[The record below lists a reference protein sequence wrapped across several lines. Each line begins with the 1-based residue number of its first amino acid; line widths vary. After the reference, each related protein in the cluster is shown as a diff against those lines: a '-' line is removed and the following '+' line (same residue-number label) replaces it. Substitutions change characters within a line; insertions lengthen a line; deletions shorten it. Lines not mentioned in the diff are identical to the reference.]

1 MVYAEPKRANRP
13 TFSQPRPL
21 SVPSNCAEAATT
33 PSTRLP
39 AAIAATNRSAPE
51 RSSGRLMT
59 QRADATRRAKTP
71 KARRPRVPA
80 WSVAAPYICSNWLGS
95 TKNPVPNPTR
105 TTEWTANRGWRLT
118 DLTLS
123 YKQPTSGSA
132 RSRTPVLTTVRGY
145 PLADRSAHIEA
156 SLCQGGVFGRVG
168 WGRCYRPGCRF
179 GGGPGCEWKSR

>member
-1 MVYAEPKRANRP
+1 MRLVIVVHVNMVYAEPKRANRP

-21 SVPSNCAEAATT
+21 SVPSNCAEAATA

-39 AAIAATNRSAPE
+39 AAIAATNRSASE

-80 WSVAAPYICSNWLGS
+80 SSVAVPYICSNWLGS

-118 DLTLS
+118 YRTLS
-123 YKQPTSGSA
+123 YEQPRERFSEVQDAGSEPQSEATRWPADPPKSALPLSALDSNARALSGMVIDD
-132 RSRTPVLTTVRGY
+132 TL
-145 PLADRSAHIEA
+145 
-156 SLCQGGVFGRVG
+156 
-168 WGRCYRPGCRF
+168 
-179 GGGPGCEWKSR
+179 